1 MAEAHTGEM
10 EVKRQVA
17 SVVVRGRPEISG
29 VVLAE
34 RTACDGAADCSDE
47 AGGGEKAGRRRR
59 RRAR

>member
-17 SVVVRGRPEISG
+17 SVVVRGRPEISR

-34 RTACDGAADCSDE
+34 RTAYDAAADCSDE